1 MCLIF
6 GKKNDISLPS
16 KKTNHFLLYRLVH
29 KKMRPKPLNNSK
41 LMYSKSTK
49 LIRCL

>member
-16 KKTNHFLLYRLVH
+16 KKTNHFLLYRLVYAEDQ
-29 KKMRPKPLNNSK
+29 SK
-41 LMYSKSTK
+41 T
-49 LIRCL
+49 IE